1 MKNTTPQIILINAW
15 RTVKE
20 VSLFLGDI
28 SLRCSGI
35 ILSSEETLDIAEH
48 LSQLMR
54 KTIHRGAFEQAFYGF
69 SQLCIA
75 LRLSHDPE
83 LHNLPFKILELL
95 ISSLSGE
102 YEYRE
107 NIFGLEIKDV
117 SATRRSAGLPFTFQA
132 LIVSEMKIASSNN
145 FHFVMRNLITYARQG
160 KQLGTRVH
168 SLNILRGLFRCTE
181 LSEGKEKFIGIILE
195 T

>member
-1 MKNTTPQIILINAW
+1 MLVNAW

-20 VSLFLGDI
+20 VSLFLGDL

-35 ILSSEETLDIAEH
+35 ILSTNEMLEIADH

-83 LHNLPFKILELL
+83 LHNLPLKILELL

-102 YEYRE
+102 AEHRE
-107 NIFGLEIKDV
+107 DIFGLEIKNV

-132 LIVSEMKIASSNN
+132 LLVSEIKIASSSN
-145 FHFVMRNLITYARQG
+145 FHFVMRNLITYARHG

-181 LSEGKEKFIGIILE
+181 LSEGKK
-195 T
+195 